1 MADEMT
7 ADFEKRYNGGPTIR
21 AALGLPAGRSHVT
34 VLFGPSGAGKT
45 TVLRCFA
52 GLERPERG
60 RIRLASEM
68 WVDADA
74 GVMAPPQAR
83 GVGYLFQ
90 DYALFP
96 HLTVAGNITYAI
108 HDLDRVERRLRL
120 AEMLRLLRLEGVEGR
135 RPAQLSGGAE
145 QRGGAARGLGRRP
158 PPLLLAEPPSAADAP
173 PREPLRGELRSLLPR

>member
-21 AALGLPAGRSHVT
+21 AALGLPIGRSHVT

-45 TVLRCFA
+45 TVLRSLA

-60 RIRLASEM
+60 RVRFAREA
-68 WVDADA
+68 WVHTEVGA
-74 GVMAPPQAR
+74 MAPPQAR

-96 HLTVAGNITYAI
+96 HLTAAGNITDAI
-108 HDLDRVERRLRL
+108 HDLDSRERRVRL
-120 AEMLRLLRLEGVEGR
+120 DEMIRLLRLEGLEDRDRKSVV
-135 RPAQLSGGAE
+135 
-145 QRGGAARGLGRRP
+145 
-158 PPLLLAEPPSAADAP
+158 
-173 PREPLRGELRSLLPR
+173 

>member
-21 AALGLPAGRSHVT
+21 AALGLPVGRSHVT

-45 TVLRCFA
+45 TVLRCLA

-60 RIRLASEM
+60 RIRFASEM

-83 GVGYLFQ
+83 SEEHTSELQSPCNLVC
-90 DYALFP
+90 
-96 HLTVAGNITYAI
+96 
-108 HDLDRVERRLRL
+108 
-120 AEMLRLLRLEGVEGR
+120 RLLLEKKKITNFEFSHNGQTEVVMDVD
-135 RPAQLSGGAE
+135 SVYV
-145 QRGGAARGLGRRP
+145 
-158 PPLLLAEPPSAADAP
+158 
-173 PREPLRGELRSLLPR
+173 